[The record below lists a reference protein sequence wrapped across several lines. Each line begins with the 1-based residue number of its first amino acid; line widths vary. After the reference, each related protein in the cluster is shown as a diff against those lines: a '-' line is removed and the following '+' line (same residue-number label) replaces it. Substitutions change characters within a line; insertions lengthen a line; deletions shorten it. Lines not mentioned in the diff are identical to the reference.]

1 MMDQDFYTLF
11 RLASHGLNPEQLQR
25 MEIAVNAAML
35 LGVLE
40 RLRGNSQF
48 GGAAPRLQPIF
59 AHKLEQ
65 LKALAARQPGAG
77 SAEAMV
83 AAGALEEA
91 ADLPDGE

>member
-1 MMDQDFYTLF
+1 MDQEFYTLF
-11 RLASHGLNPEQLQR
+11 RLASHGLNAEQIQR

-48 GGAAPRLQPIF
+48 GGPAPRLQPLF

-65 LKALAARQPGAG
+65 LKALAARQPEAG
-77 SAEAMV
+77 SAEEMV
-83 AAGALEEA
+83 AEEA
-91 ADLPDGE
+91 ADLPDEE